1 MGRIRSEL
9 PEVIHE
15 VQKGNVCG
23 SKALALAAV
32 LTVFNREPLT
42 YARAARSSACLLYT
56 SDAADES

>member
-1 MGRIRSEL
+1 MGGRIRSEL

-32 LTVFNREPLT
+32 LTVFNRAPLT
-42 YARAARSSACLLYT
+42 YARAARSSAPLP
-56 SDAADES
+56 SV